1 MNNSSKQSKPF
12 NNLKLSKFYFLLV
25 FSTLFFIHFFNLATQ
40 AKALEFDPEDPHL
53 EDEAKTRKENQE
65 VMWGPVF
72 NTPDHTL
79 TKWDGDFKVVKTA
92 TETPNNLLLLTSR
105 AYDAQN
111 NLLWGHEDTWDRTY
125 NKNFNVLG
133 KKNTNQIAQRKT
145 PKLIGRM
152 LLGLPNMMKKVCIEL
167 NNFFIQQ
174 KTKLNGVL
182 IQLGLRNVMKKMEQH
197 FITKP
202 FFGLT
207 AKKEI

>member
-125 NKNFNVLG
+125 ELFRFFRHILISKLLF
-133 KKNTNQIAQRKT
+133 KAK
-145 PKLIGRM
+145 KLID
-152 LLGLPNMMKKVCIEL
+152 
-167 NNFFIQQ
+167 NFISFQ
-174 KTKLNGVL
+174 T
-182 IQLGLRNVMKKMEQH
+182 
-197 FITKP
+197 
-202 FFGLT
+202 
-207 AKKEI
+207 KEIFF